1 MPLVSIPSLY
11 KNNFPTDAADGN
23 DVLYKRKFL
32 INEYR
37 SRRFKSC
44 RSSHKKY
51 SQETSNF
58 ALDASIAKRKK
69 KKSKKLSDKAYLLFW
84 RLSLMSLSHEYE
96 KPAVAVF
103 SIFCTEKFKRFYLFA
118 SANALQ

>member
-58 ALDASIAKRKK
+58 ALDASIAKRKEK
-69 KKSKKLSDKAYLLFW
+69 KIEEIIGQSVFAVLEIKFNEFKS
-84 RLSLMSLSHEYE
+84 R
-96 KPAVAVF
+96 
-103 SIFCTEKFKRFYLFA
+103 I
-118 SANALQ
+118 